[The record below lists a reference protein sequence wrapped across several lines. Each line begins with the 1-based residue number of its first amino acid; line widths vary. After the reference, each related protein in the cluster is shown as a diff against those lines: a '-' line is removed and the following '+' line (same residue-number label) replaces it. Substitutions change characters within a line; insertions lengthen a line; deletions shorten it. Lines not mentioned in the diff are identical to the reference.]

1 MSASGN
7 STKTA
12 QLGLC
17 WDIST
22 QVLDRKD
29 GSVSPTIQKWL
40 VRGLAGIITTGLDH
54 WLSDRL
60 IEERPPKLRSI
71 QEDVKEAAF
80 HAAVSAGAIVI
91 ASVLVRR
98 VLRS

>member
-1 MSASGN
+1 M
-7 STKTA
+7 
-12 QLGLC
+12 
-17 WDIST
+17 
-22 QVLDRKD
+22 
-29 GSVSPTIQKWL
+29 SPTIQKWL

-60 IEERPPKLRSI
+60 IEERPPKQRSI

-98 VLRS
+98 LLSGASERSERFTDSGKRRSSSG